1 MSKPKLNLTWS
12 LNKSTVKLIQSL
24 KQQKFRKEHGLFVV
38 EGRKMVEELLQSNMK
53 TLCLFATERFL
64 RDYEI
69 DDERLQI
76 ATEVQMA
83 QMSGQDTPPGIL
95 AIVEIPESRVIKEK
109 DMILALDGIAN
120 PGNMGTIIRTAEW
133 FGIRQIVCSED
144 CVELWNPKVIQ
155 ATMGSIFR
163 MSVVSVD
170 LEHYLGE
177 KRSQSKAIYG
187 ALLEGENIFKR
198 GQWDEGIIVIGSE
211 SHGIR
216 DSILPLI
223 THPITIPRAGGSVTE
238 SLNASMATGI
248 ILAAFAMHHS

>member
-1 MSKPKLNLTWS
+1 MSKPKSNLKWS

-38 EGRKMVEELLQSNMK
+38 EGRKMVEELLPSNMK
-53 TLCLFATERFL
+53 TLCLYATERFL

-69 DDERLQI
+69 NDDRLEI
-76 ATEVQMA
+76 ATDVQME

-95 AIVEIPESRVIKEK
+95 AVVEIPKPKNIKEEG
-109 DMILALDGIAN
+109 MILALDGIAN

-133 FGIRQIVCSED
+133 FGMSQIVCSED

-163 MSVVSVD
+163 TNVTYVNLPS
-170 LEHYLGE
+170 YLDDARKSG
-177 KRSQSKAIYG
+177 KAIYG
-187 ALLEGENIFKR
+187 ALLDGENIFRKE
-198 GQWDEGIIVIGSE
+198 QWDDGIIVIGSE

-216 DSILPLI
+216 SDVLPYI
-223 THPITIPRAGGSVTE
+223 THPITIPRAEGSVTE
-238 SLNASMATGI
+238 SLNASMAAGI
-248 ILAAFAMHHS
+248 IMAEVRRQK

>member
-1 MSKPKLNLTWS
+1 MSKPKSNLKWS

-38 EGRKMVEELLQSNMK
+38 EGRKMVKELLQSNMK
-53 TLCLFATERFL
+53 TLCLYATERFL

-69 DDERLQI
+69 NDDRLEI
-76 ATEVQMA
+76 ATEIQME

-95 AIVEIPESRVIKEK
+95 AVVEVPQPRAIKEEG
-109 DMILALDGIAN
+109 MILALDGIAN

-133 FGIRQIVCSED
+133 FGMNQIVCSED

-163 MSVVSVD
+163 MNVTSVNLAS
-170 LEHYLGE
+170 YLDEAKKSG
-177 KRSQSKAIYG
+177 KAIYG
-187 ALLEGENIFKR
+187 ALLDGENIFSKER
-198 GQWDEGIIVIGSE
+198 WDDGVIVIGSE

-216 DSILPLI
+216 SEVLHYI
-223 THPITIPRAGGSVTE
+223 THPITIPRAEGSITE
-238 SLNASMATGI
+238 SLNASMAAGI
-248 ILAAFAMHHS
+248 IMAEIRNR